1 MDYQK
6 ARGIRKRSL
15 LSLITEQKFG
25 EGKGLGSSV
34 GGAISQKFKAKA
46 TGIKES
52 LDPMNWLR
60 KSMGKGAVGDFAV
73 SAWGKMRGRSNKD
86 IEAFGGIGRKKVKNK
101 KDPQF
106 TTIGAGP
113 VKPLQRGDGVAD
125 VLGKMFNFMVKT
137 DELHKLNTEI
147 DKTFR
152 QEEMDEDDRRH
163 NKLVETIKKYMRV
176 PKGEAKSEG
185 GFLDDLIK
193 MIKEIWD
200 HIKEYIM
207 PIIEAMTAVFSGI
220 WGTILKAASLVGL
233 DLAIAAAPLALLGLA
248 AYAAAPDKTGGNTEA
263 QTNVMNKIQEKS
275 DFKPTKAGEVVP
287 DEDLKKDSWLGAS
300 PAKKARK
307 SRIEKSFELG
317 TEYSPEDAKKIKT
330 AYGVDV
336 PEYNI
341 KEITPENK
349 ESSPTTTPT
358 TTKEESSPTTTH
370 KQAPTKAEPK
380 NSKPNPVSA
389 EPLATEPPKSQ
400 PVQQPVVTSVPT
412 PLPTQTSNG
421 NDGAP
426 NFSVN
431 NTNNIIGSKSEPKI
445 IQTSSAK
452 IRNVDLNRYLSK
464 GSVVV

>member
-25 EGKGLGSSV
+25 ESKGLGSSV

-52 LDPMNWLR
+52 LDPMNWIR
-60 KSMGKGAVGDFAV
+60 KSMGKGAIGDFAV

-163 NKLVETIKKYMRV
+163 DKLVETIKKYMRV

-275 DFKPTKAGEVVP
+275 GFKPTKAGEVVP
-287 DEDLKKDSWLGAS
+287 DEDLKKDGWLGAS

-341 KEITPENK
+341 KKIIPENK
-349 ESSPTTTPT
+349 ESSTTPT
-358 TTKEESSPTTTH
+358 PTTKKEE
-370 KQAPTKAEPK
+370 EK
-380 NSKPNPVSA
+380 NSKLNTVSA
-389 EPLATEPPKSQ
+389 ETPVTETPKVQ
-400 PVQQPVVTSVPT
+400 PVQQPDITSVPT
-412 PLPTQTSNG
+412 PMPARPDNINDGTSNV
-421 NDGAP
+421 
-426 NFSVN
+426 SVN
-431 NTNNIIGSKSEPKI
+431 NTNNIIGNKNEPKI

-452 IRNVDLNRYLSK
+452 IRNVDLNRYLSNS
-464 GSVVV
+464 SVVV